1 MDGYPGNT
9 ACNSDAFIDQVGA
22 TVMHT
27 QAASGLPN
35 WHYLATNPTIRT
47 LYRVWRLEFVALNSF
62 LGWIDSE
69 TLVQARALSNSFKWQ
84 PYLPAG
90 LLYLVTESLFGLR
103 QWS

>member
-35 WHYLATNPTIRT
+35 WHYRAIDLPINPNIIQGLASRV
-47 LYRVWRLEFVALNSF
+47 LYSEFVPRTHRLA
-62 LGWIDSE
+62 D
-69 TLVQARALSNSFKWQ
+69 
-84 PYLPAG
+84 
-90 LLYLVTESLFGLR
+90 FGT
-103 QWS
+103 SS